1 MKNPILFTILTTAV
15 TAACATCR
23 LDAQNCFISGLDN
36 SFTFSASTC
45 GSAGKTT
52 TMATSGKTFKIITF
66 YYEDCVVTA
75 AEDEHGR
82 RDVLFM
88 DGKPSVPAADRKAYP
103 KIGFG
108 GDGELKTNEY
118 SVGTHDFTDDGQPE
132 LVISVRS
139 ASGNG
144 LAAYILGYISGRW
157 ACIGEMVTTGHNI
170 RSCRVFRQTI
180 TIKDADSG
188 ILYTWTWHD
197 GHFDFLSSDNSS
209 DPSIL
214 ISQDK

>member
-1 MKNPILFTILTTAV
+1 MKNSILVTILATAV
-15 TAACATCR
+15 TAACATYR

-36 SFTFSASTC
+36 SFMFSASTC

-52 TMATSGKTFKIITF
+52 TMTTSGKTFKIMTF
-66 YYEDCVVTA
+66 YYDSSVVTA

-82 RDVLFM
+82 REVLFM
-88 DGKPSVPAADRKAYP
+88 DGQPSVPDADGTAYP
-103 KIGFG
+103 KIGFVG
-108 GDGELKTNEY
+108 AGELKTNEY
-118 SVGTHDFTDDGQPE
+118 SIGAHDFTDDGQPE

-139 ASGNG
+139 ASGDG
-144 LAAYILGYISGRW
+144 LAAYILGYISGKW
-157 ACIGEMVTTGHNI
+157 ACLGKMVTTGHNV
-170 RSCRVFRQTI
+170 RSCRAFRQTI

-188 ILYTWTWHD
+188 TLYTWTWHD